1 MKMIDVVGLILSAT
15 GAVVLG
21 VANMRHAEDS
31 AKEAVDK
38 AFEIAQKDDDEIE

>member
-1 MKMIDVVGLILSAT
+1 MKMVDIIGLILSAA

-21 VANMRHAEDS
+21 VANMKHAEDS
-31 AKEAVDK
+31 AKKAVDD